1 MDLPYYV
8 ENINGVFYCFLENEM
23 DKKSF
28 EDQCNKCVLKDSC
41 NSKKDIYKS
50 VSGDWHSLN
59 TSGLYG
65 KEFDECND
73 KFKKKDLRNIGKIVG
88 LALCYGG
95 SNYTVSGNMNTNKED
110 AQNKIDSFF
119 SKLSILNL
127 YMIAAKNKVLEIGK
141 VYNMFGRCRDVSK
154 WAFSQNWKDKAY
166 AQRTALNHPI
176 QSTSAELLKIMMIRV
191 DDHITLNNLSPLYGL
206 SIPQKIDLNSISYK
220 NFKLHEIMS
229 THDEVD
235 YLFHEDY
242 LDELIPIIYEL
253 MQLKDVLHAFDV
265 GFDLE
270 LDCEFDKKN
279 RSLVA
284 STSYL
289 NSKIYLINQLKQ
301 NQMGGIEKIEPN
313 SIILEFKDIDQ
324 NFLDSLS
331 YYTSKEENREYF
343 LLIDSDSGV
352 YFHENK
358 FSLEFIKNL
367 NVKIKLAYTN

>member
-1 MDLPYYV
+1 
-8 ENINGVFYCFLENEM
+8 
-23 DKKSF
+23 
-28 EDQCNKCVLKDSC
+28 
-41 NSKKDIYKS
+41 
-50 VSGDWHSLN
+50 
-59 TSGLYG
+59 
-65 KEFDECND
+65 
-73 KFKKKDLRNIGKIVG
+73 
-88 LALCYGG
+88 
-95 SNYTVSGNMNTNKED
+95 
-110 AQNKIDSFF
+110 
-119 SKLSILNL
+119 
-127 YMIAAKNKVLEIGK
+127 
-141 VYNMFGRCRDVSK
+141 
-154 WAFSQNWKDKAY
+154 
-166 AQRTALNHPI
+166 
-176 QSTSAELLKIMMIRV
+176 
-191 DDHITLNNLSPLYGL
+191 
-206 SIPQKIDLNSISYK
+206 
-220 NFKLHEIMS
+220 
-229 THDEVD
+229 
-235 YLFHEDY
+235 
-242 LDELIPIIYEL
+242 
-253 MQLKDVLHAFDV
+253 V